1 MKNEIS
7 HRKTPHAL
15 RTRMTF
21 DGVEKF
27 IETRWAWAFEVDG
40 DFTSPLVWKEVKLT
54 HCFVKSKRQ
63 EIADKQLRSK
73 DMRSWTVDV
82 HFARQQNL
90 RKHGVW
96 KTDWEMQEAEKL
108 KTIKTFTLDYFF
120 IDDFKS
126 A

>member
-40 DFTSPLVWKEVKLT
+40 DFTSPLIWKEVKLT
-54 HCFVKSKRQ
+54 HCFVKSKKQ

-82 HFARQQNL
+82 HLQDNKIYESMEFGRL
-90 RKHGVW
+90 IGKC
-96 KTDWEMQEAEKL
+96 KKL
-108 KTIKTFTLDYFF
+108 KNLKISKILH
-120 IDDFKS
+120 
-126 A
+126 